1 MVGFGGV
8 SDSTPVIFWLEYRGM
23 RHRIFEG
30 ETLVG
35 RGSRVAFFLDEPSV
49 SREHAVLRRTG
60 DVVMLTDL
68 GSSNGTFINGEQ
80 ISGTRKL
87 SVGDAVRMGTADLTF
102 GVTRGVSTSSI
113 SPGIELIELQSAA
126 RPAMDLST
134 EPAFGSIEVL
144 ETLVANPDDAENLF
158 ELSKMVQSSVDRLV
172 ASADRGRVKL
182 GQAERA
188 RVVAIAETV
197 RSWGVAP
204 EVDSWVADVQVRLKE

>member
-1 MVGFGGV
+1 
-8 SDSTPVIFWLEYRGM
+8 M
-23 RHRIFEG
+23 RHRIFDG

-87 SVGDAVRMGTADLTF
+87 SVGDGVRMGTADLMF

-113 SPGIELIELQSAA
+113 SPGIELIELQSAV
-126 RPAMDLST
+126 RPVMDLST

-172 ASADRGRVKL
+172 ASADHGRVKL

-204 EVDSWVADVQVRLKE
+204 EVDSWAADVQVRLKD